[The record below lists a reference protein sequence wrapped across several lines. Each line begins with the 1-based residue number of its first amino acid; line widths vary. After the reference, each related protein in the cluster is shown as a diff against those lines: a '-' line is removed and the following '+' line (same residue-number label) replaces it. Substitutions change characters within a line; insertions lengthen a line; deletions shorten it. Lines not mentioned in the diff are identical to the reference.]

1 MLTLK
6 ARLLNIF
13 TGNDFTNQQTGETIK
28 GKTKLQLLAT
38 VPLKNGEYKNQLI
51 DLAIPSGKVVLYE
64 AKINEDVEVEVGVLG
79 NDVRF
84 YGI

>member
-6 ARLLNIF
+6 AKLLNIF

-38 VPLKNGEYKNQLI
+38 IPLKNGTYKNQLI
-51 DLAIPSGKVVLYE
+51 DLAIPMEKVARYE
-64 AKINEDVEVEVGVLG
+64 DRVNEEVEVEVGVMG

>member
-6 ARLLNIF
+6 AHLLNIF

-28 GKTKLQLLAT
+28 GKTKLQLLAR

-51 DLAIPSGKVVLYE
+51 DLSIPIEKLSLYE
-64 AKINEDVEVEVGVLG
+64 DKLNSEVEVEVGLIG
-79 NDVRF
+79 DAKF

>member
-13 TGNDFTNQQTGETIK
+13 TGNNFTNQQTGETIK

-51 DLAIPSGKVVLYE
+51 DLSIPSEKVAMYE
-64 AKINEDVEVEVGVLG
+64 NKINEDVEVEVGVLG